1 MEKKRMK
8 KKSILLTIGTVS
20 LLSEGAILVNQSP
33 TPFGE
38 LKFMQ
43 QRQEK

>member
-20 LLSEGAILVNQSP
+20 LLSGGGILVNQSP
-33 TPFGE
+33 TPPLGN
-38 LKFMQ
+38 
-43 QRQEK
+43 

>member
-1 MEKKRMK
+1 MK

-20 LLSEGAILVNQSP
+20 LLSGGGILVNQSP
-33 TPFGE
+33 PFGE